1 MTSET
6 AQQADDLQDAD
17 ETPRQRVRIRYAKE
31 ERIKFI
37 SHQDEFRAWERAL
50 RRAGLPLLYKQGF
63 NPQPHIQ
70 FASPLGVGFTGL
82 REPVDITFAPPVPLP
97 ELSERLAASLPP
109 GLTVRDLAE
118 VPLKTPALQSQL
130 IGADYAIRL
139 FAEADE
145 AIDGEPVAA
154 AIERRIAALLRETE
168 IWRER
173 ERKGKRCRYN
183 LRPLIL
189 ELAYQGYDEAEEEH
203 RIFLLRVQRRQ
214 RPGGLTKWSPRSG
227 WTATRAHCA
236 ANVSTSPT
244 MRTTRRSSPLSS
256 RGQSGHRRASRETIR
271 PPQRKKRRAVKAA
284 RSPSEPETSS
294 SSALK
299 RHIAMFRL
307 RCHCRRLEPV

>member
-130 IGADYAIRL
+130 IGGLRHPSLCRSGRGDRRRAGRRRHRTPYCR
-139 FAEADE
+139 
-145 AIDGEPVAA
+145 AA
-154 AIERRIAALLRETE
+154 AGDRDLAGARTQGQTL
-168 IWRER
+168 
-173 ERKGKRCRYN
+173 
-183 LRPLIL
+183 PLQPAPAHIRTCL
-189 ELAYQGYDEAEEEH
+189 S
-203 RIFLLRVQRRQ
+203 
-214 RPGGLTKWSPRSG
+214 GL
-227 WTATRAHCA
+227 
-236 ANVSTSPT
+236 
-244 MRTTRRSSPLSS
+244 
-256 RGQSGHRRASRETIR
+256 
-271 PPQRKKRRAVKAA
+271 
-284 RSPSEPETSS
+284 
-294 SSALK
+294 
-299 RHIAMFRL
+299 
-307 RCHCRRLEPV
+307 

>member
-97 ELSERLAASLPP
+97 ELHERLAASLPP

-145 AIDGEPVAA
+145 TIDGEPVAA
-154 AIERRIAALLRETE
+154 AIERRIAALLQETE

-173 ERKGKRCRYN
+173 ERKGKRYRYN

-203 RIFLLRVQRRQ
+203 RIFLRVQQ
-214 RPGGLTKWSPRSG
+214 RAGATGRPDEVVAALGLDSYPRSLCRERLYF
-227 WTATRAHCA
+227 ADDEDDA
-236 ANVSTSPT
+236 ARFAPYPVVDKADIAEQAVKQSA
-244 MRTTRRSSPLSS
+244 RRDPD
-256 RGQSGHRRASRETIR
+256 Q
-271 PPQRKKRRAVKAA
+271 KKRRAVKG
-284 RSPSEPETSS
+284 RT
-294 SSALK
+294 
-299 RHIAMFRL
+299 IAERAGDEFI
-307 RCHCRRLEPV
+307 